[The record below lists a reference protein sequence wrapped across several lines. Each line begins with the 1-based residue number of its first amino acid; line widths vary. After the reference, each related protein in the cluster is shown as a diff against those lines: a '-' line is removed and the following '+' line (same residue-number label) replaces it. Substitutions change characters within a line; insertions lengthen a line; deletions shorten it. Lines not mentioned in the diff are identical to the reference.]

1 MGADLFY
8 LENIMDSLLR
18 KYSQVFWSTGL
29 GKEAPAVYASRRK
42 ALLDRLT
49 SVCIMAGTSRAPG
62 SDHVW
67 TQIGNRQVQDPALL
81 YLTGIN
87 QPGIILVLDPLA
99 KKVADQV
106 ILFLPAKDSKR
117 EFWDGV
123 QLGLP
128 VPETPEY
135 QPSLTELQRL
145 TGITQIQAATSFKMW
160 FAQRLSRLRTGH
172 VYSFWLEFETP
183 TGVQRVDSD
192 HHWEFRK
199 TLRRLLSR
207 EGRALELRNVAS
219 LHLSLRS
226 VLDPF
231 QVKMARTAQ
240 AYTRQAFLE
249 LLPRFSQHTSE
260 RTLCAELEYRMLR
273 HTDEGLAFPT
283 IVASGSG
290 ACILHYQKKDEPL
303 VPGDLVLL
311 DFGCRVG
318 SLCSDISRTVP
329 VSGRFNPLQRLLYQI
344 VLDAQRFHQ
353 KSVKPGALLRDLNK
367 KTWTYLE
374 EQLRD
379 RFFALG
385 GTAERSYSFNPH
397 GVSHLIGEQVHEG
410 DPFRLYQDQPLR
422 PGQMLSNEPGLY
434 GRFSLAID
442 GVLYHGAI
450 GIRIEDDLL
459 VTEKGCVNLS
469 ASIPKTIDEIE
480 KCMNAP

>member
-1 MGADLFY
+1 MFY
-8 LENIMDSLLR
+8 LRIMMDSLLR

-29 GKEAPAVYASRRK
+29 GKEAPMVYATRRK
-42 ALLDRLT
+42 AMLDRLT
-49 SVCIMAGTSRAPG
+49 SLCIMAGTLRAPG
-62 SDHVW
+62 SDQIW
-67 TQIGNRQVQDPALL
+67 TQMGNRQVQDPALL

-99 KKVADQV
+99 KKTADQV
-106 ILFLPAKDSKR
+106 VLFLPAKDSKK
-117 EFWDGV
+117 EFWEGV

-128 VPETPEY
+128 PAESSEF
-135 QPSLTELQRL
+135 QSSFLELQRL
-145 TGITQIQAATSFKMW
+145 TGVTQLLPAASFKKW
-160 FAQRLSRLRTGH
+160 LAQRLPLLRTGH

-183 TGVQRVDSD
+183 TGVQRFDSD

-199 TLRRLLSR
+199 TLRRLFSR
-207 EGRALELRNVAS
+207 EGNTIELRNVAP
-219 LHLSLRS
+219 LHLGLRS
-226 VLDPF
+226 VLDSY
-231 QVKMARTAQ
+231 QIKMARTAQ

-249 LLPRFSQHTSE
+249 ILPHIPKHKSE
-260 RTLCAELEYRMLR
+260 RTLSAELEYRMLQ

-283 IVASGSG
+283 IVASGPG
-290 ACILHYQKKDEPL
+290 ACVLHYQKKDESL
-303 VPGDLVLL
+303 NPGDLVLL

-329 VSGRFNPLQRLLYQI
+329 VTGRFNPLQRLLYQI

-367 KTWTYLE
+367 ATWTFLE

-385 GTAERSYSFNPH
+385 GTAERAYPFNPH

-434 GRFSLAID
+434 GYFSLNID
-442 GVLYHGAI
+442 GVLYQGPI

-469 ASIPKTIDEIE
+469 ASIPKSIDEIE
-480 KCMNAP
+480 KCMDAP